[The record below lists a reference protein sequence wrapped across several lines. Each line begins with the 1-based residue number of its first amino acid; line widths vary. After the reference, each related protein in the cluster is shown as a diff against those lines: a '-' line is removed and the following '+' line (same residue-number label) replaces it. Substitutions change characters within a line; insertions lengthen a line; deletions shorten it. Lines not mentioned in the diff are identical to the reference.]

1 MPLSN
6 QIAFPEVS
14 LAHVSPSLTEQDVFW
29 IESPRFFVSSAYSM
43 AWHCEVSPLSQLL
56 EMGFLCQTVDARG
69 GPNIF
74 CLTMHHPPTFCEFHN
89 VCSGIKKHEAIH
101 GHSHSQVVGETCFCF
116 MVFHSDQMNPCVAT
130 APYPCLIVLHNAGVS
145 VQPRSTTFNH
155 IQPHSTTF
163 NPLLACFDDF
173 CIGSFHGVS
182 CPSIEAPAVCYHP
195 PQIRLSHR
203 RPFFHCGCF

>member
-14 LAHVSPSLTEQDVFW
+14 LAHVSPILTEQDVFW
-29 IESPRFFVSSAYSM
+29 IESARFFVSSAYSM

-74 CLTMHHPPTFCEFHN
+74 LSHHASPTNIHN

-101 GHSHSQVVGETCFCF
+101 GHSYSQVVGETCCCF
-116 MVFHSDQMNPCVAT
+116 MVLHSDQMNPCVAT
-130 APYPCLIVLHNAGVS
+130 APYHTVS
-145 VQPRSTTFNH
+145 MSHSAPQCGSDGSVSSTTFNH
-155 IQPHSTTF
+155 IQPITHCWI
-163 NPLLACFDDF
+163 LLAYFDDF
-173 CIGSFHGVS
+173 CIGSL
-182 CPSIEAPAVCYHP
+182 EYHV
-195 PQIRLSHR
+195 HR
-203 RPFFHCGCF
+203 